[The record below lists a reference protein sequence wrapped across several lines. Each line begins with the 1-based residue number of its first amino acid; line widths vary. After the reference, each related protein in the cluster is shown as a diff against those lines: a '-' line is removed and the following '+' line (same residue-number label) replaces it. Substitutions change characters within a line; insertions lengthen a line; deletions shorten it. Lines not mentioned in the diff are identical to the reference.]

1 MELLFFNNIPILQI
15 NSFLFLNFDYH
26 GHLNI
31 VKSVNNEI
39 VITKSQITF
48 INTIYLSTQT
58 IPLTLKIYLYNNLN
72 KDTFEELVQNP
83 EIVCNFLLSSL
94 YFFNANHN
102 FSKKNFV

>member
-48 INTIYLSTQT
+48 IDTIYLSTQT

-72 KDTFEELVQNP
+72 KDNSYRTLKLFA
-83 EIVCNFLLSSL
+83 ISYYRHYIFLMPITI
-94 YFFNANHN
+94 FQ
-102 FSKKNFV
+102 KKNFV